1 MVKFVKFFD
10 RKINLIKFLANSVI
24 YYNWCHQFGCTTCGA
39 RDLRA
44 NLIDCAIQK
53 YENKFNKD
61 IRITFEGKIRHNEL
75 VLFKMPNE
83 EKSILVGIICK
94 ELKELNEEDIN
105 QLNPEFLRFIVLDIW
120 VALNRDT
127 DEILRITEGYE
138 IFKFISRM
146 KRHYDSRRSTRFIN
160 NLKSKIKVIK

>member
-1 MVKFVKFFD
+1 
-10 RKINLIKFLANSVI
+10 
-24 YYNWCHQFGCTTCGA
+24 
-39 RDLRA
+39 
-44 NLIDCAIQK
+44 
-53 YENKFNKD
+53 
-61 IRITFEGKIRHNEL
+61 
-75 VLFKMPNE
+75 MPNE
-83 EKSILVGIICK
+83 EKYLVGIICK
-94 ELKELNEEDIN
+94 ELKKLNEEDIS
-105 QLNPEFLRFIVLDIW
+105 QLNPEFLRFIVLEIW